1 MEDNIIRRLLF
12 LERNVLNLL
21 ENEDDRK
28 QIAREIRNIVEIGRT
43 LQGEID
49 VYQSRVNDDENY
61 VSKVR
66 ELKNKIRLLKAEN
79 MQLKKRNLPEE
90 EIINIIH
97 DIQTDN
103 SKTFK
108 ELSMF
113 VEEKNSKINQLEQTT
128 IKLERNMILE
138 EKNAR
143 INELEQTN
151 IKFKAENDRLKSELA
166 VKKVKKITAYKT
178 KTGYNKKITELE
190 RDLKEA
196 ERRFPIKATISE
208 GVYVT
213 LDKLGDDKIEE
224 VIEGIFKV
232 LKPNHDRYV
241 GLIEIKDMLIKI
253 KILKET
259 RDTTFQ

>member
-1 MEDNIIRRLLF
+1 MEDNIIRRLLL

-21 ENEDDRK
+21 KNEDDRK

-49 VYQSRVNDDENY
+49 VYQSRVNDNENY

-108 ELSMF
+108 ELSVF

-128 IKLERNMILE
+128 IKSEILE

-143 INELEQTN
+143 INDLEQTN
-151 IKFKAENDRLKSELA
+151 IRFKAENDRLKSELA
-166 VKKVKKITAYKT
+166 VKKVKKITTYKT
-178 KTGYNKKITELE
+178 KTGYNKKIAELE

-196 ERRFPIKATISE
+196 ERKFPLKIPNKKTGINE
-208 GVYVT
+208 T
-213 LDKLGDDKIEE
+213 LDKIEDGKIEK
-224 VIEGIFKV
+224 KV
-232 LKPNHDRYV
+232 DEMLQSFKPNHDRYV
-241 GLIEIKDMLIKI
+241 GLMEIKNMLDKI

-259 RDTTFQ
+259 RDATFQ